1 MTPGSGARPA
11 GASAPAAGRT
21 AAGRH
26 AEAVSTLLRWSAPDT
41 EQERLR
47 REFLEHLAG
56 HRDGTDRGCGSG
68 HITVGVAVFDRMLAN
83 VLLTHHRG
91 LDRWAQLGGHCE
103 TGDSGLI
110 AAARRE
116 AAEESGIP
124 AIDVEPS
131 PVRLER
137 YRARCR
143 GRDLLHFD
151 VQFAAT
157 APPQAVPTPAAGED
171 EARWF
176 PVRAL
181 PASADES
188 TRSLVRHVLALRDL
202 TL

>member
-1 MTPGSGARPA
+1 MIPGSGSRPA
-11 GASAPAAGRT
+11 GASDRHTDSAPHG
-21 AAGRH
+21 
-26 AEAVSTLLRWSAPDT
+26 EAVSMLLGWSAPSG

-47 REFLEHLAG
+47 TEFLEHLAG
-56 HRDGTDRGCGSG
+56 HPDGTDRGCGSG
-68 HITVGVAVFDRMLAN
+68 HITVGVVVFDRALAN

-91 LDRWAQLGGHCE
+91 LGRWTQLGGHCE
-103 TGDSGLI
+103 TGDADLV

-124 AIDVEPS
+124 GIEVEPS
-131 PVRLER
+131 PLRLDR

-157 APPQAVPTPAAGED
+157 APPRAVPEPAAGGD

-176 PVRAL
+176 PVPAL
-181 PASADES
+181 PFSADES
-188 TRSLVRHVLALRDL
+188 TRSLVRHALARRGLNP
-202 TL
+202 